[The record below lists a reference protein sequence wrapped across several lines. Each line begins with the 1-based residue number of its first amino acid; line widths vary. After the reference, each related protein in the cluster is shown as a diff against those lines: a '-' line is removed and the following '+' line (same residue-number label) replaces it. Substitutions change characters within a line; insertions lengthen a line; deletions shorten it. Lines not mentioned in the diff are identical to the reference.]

1 MRDTL
6 KLRMD
11 ALRRILW
18 SFRIE
23 GGNSM
28 SGEKRLRSLAA
39 ALALTGALCFGQVE
53 RGGISGTVTDATGA
67 LMGKVKVSATNEAT
81 RVVSQVETTDEGLYK
96 IAYLPS
102 GKYSLVLEIAGFAT
116 HKVADVPVL
125 VGQVTTVDATLKP
138 GSVQQEVTVIANALG
153 VEQVSSSLGYV
164 TSSQQ
169 IIELPTGRSPY
180 SLLRLSP
187 GVIDVGNAATGPI
200 VNGGRSNTTAVLF
213 DGQDTRNN
221 STLDNAY
228 TPPQEV
234 VGEVRYITNSFSAEY
249 GRSAGG
255 VVVAAGRS
263 GGNKVHGSAYNYLR
277 NDKLNANSWANN
289 RNNVARG
296 RQRRNDYGF
305 TLSGPVVLPK
315 IYNGQNKTFFFFN
328 WDETNDHG
336 VQTPTANV
344 PTALQ
349 KSGDFSQTMTS
360 AGALIRIYDPLTTA
374 ATAQAGT
381 YTRQPFPGNLLPVS
395 RMDPIMRKVLAYY
408 PEPTLPTSP
417 TVNVNW
423 SQNFSQIVKTTRW
436 YGRGDHS
443 FSTNNKLFFRYGY
456 DTTPRKSPF
465 SNIAFPGEGTNGGGD
480 QGSVG
485 HSVGISDTHTFSS
498 SLIGEFRAGYTRRVV
513 TLTPISVGFD
523 PATLGLPQY
532 LTAASGAPRFP
543 RFNITDFTS
552 LGPDRASHNLTAETT
567 PEYQAHITWIKGA
580 HAVKTGVDI
589 LICYFNTFRP
599 DYPAGLFEFGRAFT
613 QGPNPAAATATGGYG
628 LATAMLGVPTSGNFT
643 VGPSLALVQPS
654 RNFYLQDDWRL
665 RRNLTLNLGLRFE
678 YQTPFRERYN
688 QLAYFD
694 PSATEPLTGQ
704 KGVLTM
710 TSPSRRYPSNP
721 NYNWAP
727 RIGLAWTFLPATV
740 FRAGYGIFFAPGSG
754 GVGSSP
760 GDLGSGSSVST
771 GVFFGQPPAAP
782 NTPVAGASLSNPF
795 VTGLRAYPNSLVGGG
810 VNAIWPD
817 WPTPTN
823 QMWNANVQR
832 TFGSNLL
839 IEAAYIG
846 SRGMRIWNN
855 YNRNATFPQYL
866 SLGAQLNDLVPNPF
880 FGKITI
886 GTMSTATVRRGILLV
901 PYPHYAGSAVQLRAS
916 IGDSVYHGFT
926 LRAERSFSKGLM
938 FQISFTGAKLIDN
951 VNERFVGGANFINP
965 YDLGLSRSLSAA
977 DINQRLVTNWVYELP
992 FGYGKKFLAQGIG
1005 GKILGNWQVSGILAA
1020 QTGTPLAISG
1030 ACIMNGV
1037 SGLGCYADRLKD
1049 ASLPD
1054 GQRSMDRWF
1063 DTTAYANAGPYSFGN
1078 GSRTEPNLRNPGTF
1092 SFDSVL
1098 SRWQPIKERMRL
1110 QYRAEFYNM
1119 LNHPNLGAPSTG
1131 ITSSTFGMITAKA
1144 GNRTMVMALRLEF

>member
-1 MRDTL
+1 M
-6 KLRMD
+6 
-11 ALRRILW
+11 
-18 SFRIE
+18 
-23 GGNSM
+23 
-28 SGEKRLRSLAA
+28 
-39 ALALTGALCFGQVE
+39 ALAIAFLLTAVFGFGQVE
-53 RGGISGTVTDATGA
+53 RGGISGSATDSTGAAMVRVQVTATNQATGA
-67 LMGKVKVSATNEAT
+67 VS
-81 RVVSQVETTDEGLYK
+81 RVETTQDGLYK
-96 IAYLPS
+96 IPYLPA
-102 GKYSLVLEIAGFAT
+102 GRYTVVMEFAGFAT
-116 HKVADVPVL
+116 HRVADVPVL
-125 VGQVTTVDATLKP
+125 VGQITTVDATLMP
-138 GSVQQEVTVIANALG
+138 GSVQQEVTVTANALG

-164 TSSQQ
+164 TGSMQ

-234 VGEVRYITNSFSAEY
+234 VAEVRYITNSFSAEY

-263 GGNKVHGSAYNYLR
+263 GTNQLHGSAYDYLR

-305 TLSGPVVLPK
+305 SLSGPIFLPK
-315 IYNGQNKTFFFFN
+315 LYDGRNRTFFFFN
-328 WDETNDHG
+328 WDVSNDHG

-344 PTALQ
+344 PTALH
-349 KSGDFSQTMTS
+349 KNGDFSQTMTS
-360 AGALIRIYDPLTTA
+360 AGALIRIYDPLTTVA
-374 ATAQAGT
+374 DPSQSSGFS
-381 YTRQPFPGNLLPVS
+381 RQPFAGNLLPVS

-408 PEPTLPTSP
+408 PEPTLPNSP

-423 SQNFSQIVKTTRW
+423 SQNFSQIVKTSRW
-436 YGRGDHS
+436 YGRADHN
-443 FSTNNKLFFRYGY
+443 FSERNKLFFRYGY
-456 DTTPRKSPF
+456 ETTPRTSPYT
-465 SNIAFPGEGTNGGGD
+465 NIAFPGEGTNGGGN
-480 QGSVG
+480 QSSVG
-485 HSVGISDTHTFSS
+485 QSTGLSDTHTFAPN
-498 SLIGEFRAGYTRRVV
+498 LIGEFRAGFTRRVI
-513 TLTPISVGFD
+513 TLTPLSVGFD
-523 PATLGLPQY
+523 PASLGLPSY
-532 LTAASGAPRFP
+532 MTAASGAPRFP
-543 RFNITDFTS
+543 RFNITDFTA
-552 LGPDRASHNLTAETT
+552 LGPDRASHNVTAETT
-567 PEYQAHITWIKGA
+567 PEYQAHLTWIKGA
-580 HAVKTGVDI
+580 HAVKAGYDA
-589 LICYFNTFRP
+589 LFCYFNTFRP
-599 DYPAGLFEFGRAFT
+599 DYPAGLFGFGRAFT
-613 QGPNPAAATATGGYG
+613 QGPNPAVATATAGYG
-628 LATAMLGVPTSGNFT
+628 LASAMLGVPDSGQFT
-643 VGPSLALVQPS
+643 VGPSLALLQPS
-654 RNFYLQDDWRL
+654 NNVYVQDDWKI

-678 YQTPFRERYN
+678 YQTPFQERYN

-694 PSATEPLTGQ
+694 PAATEPITGE

-710 TSPSRRYPSNP
+710 TSAGRRYPSNP

-782 NTPVAGASLSNPF
+782 NTPVPGASLSNPF
-795 VTGLRAYPNSLVGGG
+795 VTGLRPYPNSLVGGTI
-810 VNAIWPD
+810 NAIWPD

-823 QMWNANVQR
+823 QMWNANIQR

-839 IEAAYIG
+839 VEVAYIG

-855 YNRNATFPQYL
+855 YNRNATDPQFL
-866 SLGAQLNDLVPNPF
+866 SLGSRLNALVPNPYY
-880 FGKITI
+880 GKITI
-886 GTMSTATVRRGILLV
+886 GTMSTATVRQGILLT
-901 PYPHYAGSAVQLRAS
+901 PFPHYAGGAVQLRAS

-938 FQISFTGAKLIDN
+938 FQVSFTGAKLIDN

-965 YDLGLSRSLSAA
+965 YDLSMSRSLSAA
-977 DINQRLVTNWVYELP
+977 DISQRLVTNWVYELP
-992 FGYGKKFLAQGIG
+992 FGHGKPYLSKGIG
-1005 GKILGNWQVSGILAA
+1005 GKILGNWQVSGILTA

-1030 ACIMNGV
+1030 ACTFPGV
-1037 SGLGCYADRLKD
+1037 SGLGCYADRLKS
-1049 ASLPD
+1049 ASLPE
-1054 GQRSMDRWF
+1054 GQQTMDLWF
-1063 DTTAYANAGPYSFGN
+1063 DTAAYANAGPYSFGN

-1092 SFDSVL
+1092 AFDAVA

-1110 QYRAEFYNM
+1110 QFRAEFYNLM
-1119 LNHPNLGAPSTG
+1119 NHPNLGAPSTG
-1131 ITSSTFGMITAKA
+1131 ITSSTFGRITNKT
-1144 GNRTMVMALRLEF
+1144 GNRTMVMGLRLEF